1 MSKTLRLEA
10 MIKELGLND
19 NTQEKVTNDVKKLFL
34 KKLICL
40 KKLSVLLSAIKE
52 KRETL
57 MPKNA
62 LTEII
67 SDNVCNSEE
76 YVLINT
82 VELDEHFQR
91 EIAEG
96 EIDINRAIL
105 QMLRDC
111 LLYIINLLRGELE
124 TLNVNEFF
132 DYFNI
137 AKTCIFTL
145 TTTNIQPSTSENTQ
159 QLVTHW
165 IYDLFKIITA
175 ADNIPGQKIPKDFKA
190 INVVQQILTQ
200 LAHCHIYY
208 DIILQTILE
217 KLECSL
223 TYKLKPEFSDYM
235 ATQSSVFAYLLW
247 TLQDVINIEQRPKLT
262 EEQIRIR
269 TTLET
274 LTQCLQHKFLR
285 QIIQDILESF

>member
-124 TLNVNEFF
+124 TLN
-132 DYFNI
+132 
-137 AKTCIFTL
+137 
-145 TTTNIQPSTSENTQ
+145 
-159 QLVTHW
+159 
-165 IYDLFKIITA
+165 IITA